1 MTVPEAYEIDAFE
14 VAHGFV
20 ITRFELLHNTG
31 LEELLRNCAT
41 ILADALTFLRIRI
54 LFHRLTLNG
63 QSCLRL
69 KSIYSPEAAGYFYR
83 AVDCL

>member
-1 MTVPEAYEIDAFE
+1 MTVPKAYEIDAFE

-54 LFHRLTLNG
+54 LFHRAHVERTKLPSFKVHL
-63 QSCLRL
+63 
-69 KSIYSPEAAGYFYR
+69 
-83 AVDCL
+83 